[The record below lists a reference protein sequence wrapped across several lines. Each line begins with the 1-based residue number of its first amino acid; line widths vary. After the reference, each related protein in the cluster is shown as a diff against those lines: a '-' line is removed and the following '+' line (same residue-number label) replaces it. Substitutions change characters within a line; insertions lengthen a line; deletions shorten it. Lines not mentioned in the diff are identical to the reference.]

1 VGPQP
6 APSINLA
13 SIVFAIGRWFIK
25 TGSLPGIGRTRR
37 MIVGSCKI
45 ELRIP
50 DSRSLKEKRRVVK
63 SLKDRVQSRFNVGIA
78 EVDRLDDWQ
87 RATLGVAA
95 VSNDSRLVDETLSKV
110 VNWIEANGEALVVD
124 YEIDLVTH

>member
-1 VGPQP
+1 M
-6 APSINLA
+6 
-13 SIVFAIGRWFIK
+13 
-25 TGSLPGIGRTRR
+25 T
-37 MIVGSCKI
+37 VGSCKI

-50 DSRSLKEKRRVVK
+50 ESRSLKDKRRVVK
-63 SLKDRVQSRFNVGIA
+63 SLKDRVQARFSVAIA

-95 VSNDSRLVDETLSKV
+95 VSNSAQLVDETLSKV
-110 VNWIEANGEALVVD
+110 VNWIEANGEALLVD

>member
-1 VGPQP
+1 M
-6 APSINLA
+6 
-13 SIVFAIGRWFIK
+13 
-25 TGSLPGIGRTRR
+25 T
-37 MIVGSCKI
+37 VGSCKI

-50 DSRSLKEKRRVVK
+50 DSRSLKDKRRVVK
-63 SLKDRVQSRFNVGIA
+63 SLKDRVQARFSVAIA

-95 VSNDSRLVDETLSKV
+95 VSNSAQLVDETLSKV
-110 VNWIEANGEALVVD
+110 VNWIEANGEALLVD